1 MFEQTAAPRPTA
13 LPRWVSVLST
23 AIGSF
28 GLGIWTGKRL
38 LGSKPFDW
46 FLDIFTV
53 LFMAFWTL
61 GSAIKAAKNGQMAKG
76 E

>member
-1 MFEQTAAPRPTA
+1 MFEQTAAPKATA
-13 LPRWVSVLST
+13 VPRWMSVIST
-23 AIGSF
+23 VIGSY

-53 LFMAFWTL
+53 LLMALWTA
-61 GSAIKAAKNGQMAKG
+61 GSAIRAAKNR
-76 E
+76 